1 MPLTFA
7 PRRAI
12 ASARIPPPQPTSSAD
27 APASSAMR
35 AIQSR
40 RSGLIWWSGLNSLS
54 GSHQRCASALNFSS
68 SCWSAFISSCHIVRR
83 RNKKALPRQG
93 FSRSALLL
101 YGGTDGFG
109 LDAAVRLEARDQLL
123 GLLVALALLDR
134 LALALALGVDPA
146 RRDAFADEIGLHR
159 VGAAHRQLHVVG
171 VAADAIGVPDRDDH
185 FEVDVAQFG
194 DEIVELGPRIGSYHV
209 PVEIEIDRRRR
220 GDLLRLWN
228 RLRRGRRRR
237 GRRSLRGGCRR
248 RRGCRFRRGCTAC
261 ESGQGG

>member
-101 YGGTDGFG
+101 YGGTDGFAF
-109 LDAAVRLEARDQLL
+109 DAAVRLEAGDQLL

-146 RRDAFADEIGLHR
+146 RRDALADEIGLHR

-185 FEVDVAQFG
+185 LEVDVAQLA
-194 DEIVELGPRIGSYHV
+194 DEVVELGPRIRPDHAA
-209 PVEIEIDRRRR
+209 VEIEIHR
-220 GDLLRLWN
+220 GSGGHLLRLG
-228 RLRRGRRRR
+228 RGCGRRSRRR
-237 GRRSLRGGCRR
+237 GRRQSP
-248 RRGCRFRRGCTAC
+248 RRGSR
-261 ESGQGG
+261 